1 MSEEFIQHCLKLIDQ
16 VLDGVGEYLE
26 KRGAAPI

>member
-26 KRGAAPI
+26 ERDV